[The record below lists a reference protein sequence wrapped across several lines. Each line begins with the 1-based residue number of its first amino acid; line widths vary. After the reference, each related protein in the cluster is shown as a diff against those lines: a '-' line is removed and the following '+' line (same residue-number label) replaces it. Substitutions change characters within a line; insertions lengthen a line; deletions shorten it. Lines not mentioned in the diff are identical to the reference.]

1 MRLDT
6 DPNEMTPDE
15 RVMELQEIFAR
26 GIVRTLLISGTRG
39 RNSGQQAL
47 TASARQSDECVT
59 PLTEVNQIIS
69 GGMA

>member
-26 GIVRTLLISGTRG
+26 GVVRALLISGTRG
-39 RNSGQQAL
+39 SHSGQQAL
-47 TASARQSDECVT
+47 TGAALQSDECAT
-59 PLTEVNQIIS
+59 PPAEVNQMIS
-69 GGMA
+69 GGIA